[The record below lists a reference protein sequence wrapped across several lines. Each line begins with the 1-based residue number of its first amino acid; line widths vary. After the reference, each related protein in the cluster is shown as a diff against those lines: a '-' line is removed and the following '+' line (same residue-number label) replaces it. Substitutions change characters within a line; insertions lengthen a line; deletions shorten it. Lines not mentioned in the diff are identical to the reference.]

1 MGRFTRIRL
10 GILVLAALA
19 VSVLAFAGGTG
30 EAGKTQGK
38 AVDVA
43 GKEIKLQLCT
53 FYVDYPNVKTGIEKF
68 EKDTGMKVV
77 LNGVDWQQ
85 SALQL
90 AIDVAAGN
98 APDVVMLGDWSVRGD
113 IVNDRLYPLNKYI
126 SAKDIAETN
135 KGFVDRFTRNG
146 KLYGYIANTDVRLM
160 FYNKAI
166 FEKAGL
172 PRDSFPET
180 WTQFMDALAKLNH
193 VNGKDQYAFGF
204 IGTGIHFPI
213 MWETFVRTN
222 NGFAIDPDTGKFLL
236 GSDATVKAAQLFK
249 TILDKGYTS
258 QAVFGSEEA
267 ELTSE
272 FLGGNYAIIL
282 GGSWMQRV
290 FIDGGFKPAD
300 LGYAKIP
307 RADNG
312 KFDTI
317 SGAWSLCIT
326 KGTQFPDQAFQLIDS
341 VYSDDAFISDI
352 RTNKS
357 VPTRR
362 KFFSESEGDPYLK
375 WITQYSFDNGQAEL
389 HSKYFLE
396 DIDVLTKTLQ
406 SAIGGKEDIKTI
418 FDTVSTQTNAK
429 HGIK

>member
-1 MGRFTRIRL
+1 MTRFSRVRL

-19 VSVLAFAGGTG
+19 VSVLVFGAGTG
-30 EAGKTQGK
+30 
-38 AVDVA
+38 VA

-53 FYVDYPNVKTGIEKF
+53 FYVDRPNVKPGIEKF
-68 EKDTGMKVV
+68 ENDTKMKVV

-113 IVNDRLYPLNKYI
+113 IVNDRLYPLNKYL
-126 SAKDIAETN
+126 SAKEIAATN
-135 KGFVDRFTRNG
+135 KGFVDRFTKNG
-146 KLYGYIANTDVRLM
+146 NLYGYIWNTDVRLM
-160 FYNKAI
+160 FYNKAL

-180 WTQFMDALAKLNH
+180 WTKFLDALAKLNH
-193 VNGKDQYAFGF
+193 VSGKDQYAFGF

-213 MWETFVRTN
+213 MWETFVRS
-222 NGFAIDPDTGKFLL
+222 NGGYAIDPDTGKFLI
-236 GSDATVKAAQLFK
+236 GSNPTVQAAQLYK
-249 TILDKGYTS
+249 TILDKGYAP
-258 QAVFGSEEA
+258 QAVLASEETEMTA
-267 ELTSE
+267 E
-272 FLGGNYAIIL
+272 FLAGNYATIL
-282 GGSWMQRV
+282 GGSWMQPS
-290 FIDGGFKPAD
+290 FINGGFTPED

-312 KFDTI
+312 KFATI

-326 KGTQFPDQAFQLIDS
+326 KGTQFPDQAWQLIDS
-341 VYSDDAFISDI
+341 IFSNDAFTDDI

-357 VPTRR
+357 VPTRQ
-362 KFFSESEGDPYLK
+362 KYFGEAAGDPYLK

-406 SAIGGKEDIKTI
+406 SAISGKEAIKTI
-418 FDTVSTQTNAK
+418 FDRVSAQTNTK
-429 HGIK
+429 HGNN